1 MAETLKP
8 CPFCRN
14 EALMD
19 ESGYKYLDG
28 AHAMYGYSAILPQ
41 LRRGV
46 VGE

>member
-28 AHAMYGYSAILPQ
+28 VRAMYGYSA
-41 LRRGV
+41 RGIGCGARV
-46 VGE
+46 VEE